1 MVCPVIPDPTRVFI
15 SYSHDSPSHKGWVL
29 KLASDL
35 RKNGVD
41 AVLDQWDLSPGEDI
55 AVFMERGLKNA
66 ARVVVVCSK
75 KYVERA
81 NAGHWAPDP
90 RGIGFS
96 AE

>member
-1 MVCPVIPDPTRVFI
+1 
-15 SYSHDSPSHKGWVL
+15 VL